1 MRERGIKT
9 EEEIE
14 EWQKQQAQ
22 LLKERNQITNQDI
35 AQKLEK

>member
-22 LLKERNQITNQDI
+22 LLKERNQNTNQDI

>member
-9 EEEIE
+9 DEEIE